1 MVNFTKSDNHES
13 SLTNMAMRVLLDNDN
28 NRTTMTVIFFLVF
41 QIMKMMSFAWKVG
54 STVLQTAYQWFT

>member
-1 MVNFTKSDNHES
+1 
-13 SLTNMAMRVLLDNDN
+13 MAMRVLLDNDN

-54 STVLQTAYQWFT
+54 SAVLQTAYQ